1 MWLNESGVV
10 ENGRLLELA
19 VAFHGKYAK
28 ARQQHKSETALT
40 EDCHPGRR
48 SDVLRT
54 YSIRMRCNRAVYGCG
69 RSREM
74 IFEAAGMT
82 LNA

>member
-1 MWLNESGVV
+1 MWLNESDVV

-19 VAFHGKYAK
+19 IAFHGKNAK

-40 EDCHPGRR
+40 EDCHPGGR
-48 SDVLRT
+48 SDVLKI
-54 YSIRMRCNRAVYGCG
+54 YSIRMRCNRAVYGSG

-74 IFEAAGMT
+74 LFEAAGT
-82 LNA
+82 TSNV